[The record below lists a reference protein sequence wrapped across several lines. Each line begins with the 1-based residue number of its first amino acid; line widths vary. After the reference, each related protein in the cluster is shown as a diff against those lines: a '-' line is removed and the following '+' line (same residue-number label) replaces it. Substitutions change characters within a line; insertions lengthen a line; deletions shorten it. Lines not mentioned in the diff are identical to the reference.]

1 MAKQARPTDREVLGD
16 GFGRGARRVTFA
28 QIIERNPARTR
39 SDATV
44 PGYQNRLL
52 AELANFR
59 GLAQSFD
66 RLKQYAR
73 QEYLEAKRT
82 RLLDLANRFKRDRDS
97 RRLQEW
103 KNRIR
108 TNEIARILGLP
119 REFDPEEPPVEEE
132 EWWRIS
138 KLREWYA
145 NQVKKRTPTP
155 YAEIRVYVFTRKP
168 GDSLYSER
176 SLVSALDAVE
186 VWLSTGLASYDVA
199 HASEREEI
207 DEDELEQENSHQNR
221 GGTDRI
227 REDDLWYYIAF
238 WKMPQLREPFKE
250 YYGRVRQRFGEWR
263 ADEPKPVRRQKP
275 TFGTPFTAVWIPPA
289 RGRR

>member
-108 TNEIARILGLP
+108 TNEIARILGLH

-155 YAEIRVYVFTRKP
+155 YAEIR
-168 GDSLYSER
+168 
-176 SLVSALDAVE
+176 
-186 VWLSTGLASYDVA
+186 
-199 HASEREEI
+199 
-207 DEDELEQENSHQNR
+207 
-221 GGTDRI
+221 
-227 REDDLWYYIAF
+227 
-238 WKMPQLREPFKE
+238 
-250 YYGRVRQRFGEWR
+250 
-263 ADEPKPVRRQKP
+263 
-275 TFGTPFTAVWIPPA
+275 
-289 RGRR
+289 